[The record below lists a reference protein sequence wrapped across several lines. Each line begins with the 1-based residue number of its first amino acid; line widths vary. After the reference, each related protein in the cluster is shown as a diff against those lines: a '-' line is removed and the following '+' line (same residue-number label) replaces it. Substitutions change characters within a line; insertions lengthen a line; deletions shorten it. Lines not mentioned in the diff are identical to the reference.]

1 MLHPI
6 SIIVII
12 LVQVDVVVVRLSR
25 GELVAATNRG
35 EKLLPERAGLAGLL
49 QR

>member
-12 LVQVDVVVVRLSR
+12 LAQVDVVVRLSR
-25 GELVAATNRG
+25 GELVAATIGG